1 MAGIQVVVGLPAGG
15 GVVVLR
21 LVGSV
26 SGDGG
31 DGGGGGVGEEG
42 FEGELV
48 DRFVLAG
55 LGAGFSD
62 GSLAQDRAAVAGLR
76 SFTGCRLWAVQAADV
91 DGWLVYLRRER
102 GLARSTVF
110 DQVCRVARFYDFLLG
125 RYQRAVYERTGY
137 VLVQPVDEFNR
148 PGRPAGGVVRVPP
161 LAREV
166 AALFGGWRRELP
178 GARKYL
184 PAVRSYVVASLW
196 WRVGLRIGES
206 VMLEVGDWY
215 PDLGARG
222 RLHVRYGKG
231 SGGRGPRQ
239 RLVPAIDGVDVL
251 LGWWLAEVRPYFG
264 DDCDDP
270 RAPMFPSERRGRDGR
285 RARAGAQTGR
295 AALADAVQRH
305 LPAWSGRLTPHVL
318 RHACA
323 SALYERGVDLKAIQD
338 LLGHAWL
345 STTTGYIHVPSG
357 HIERAWDRANARVAG
372 RLGGGEVR

>member
-1 MAGIQVVVGLPAGG
+1 M
-15 GVVVLR
+15 VLR
-21 LVGSV
+21 LVRSV

-31 DGGGGGVGEEG
+31 AGAGGGGGGEEG
-42 FEGELV
+42 FEAELV

-55 LGAGFSD
+55 LGAGMSD
-62 GSLAQDRAAVAGLR
+62 RSLAADRAALAGFR
-76 SFTGCRLWAVQAADV
+76 SFTGCPLWAVQAVDV

-110 DQVCRVARFYDFLLG
+110 DLVGRIARFYDFLLA
-125 RYQRAVYERTGY
+125 RYQRAVFERTGC
-137 VLVQPVDEFNR
+137 VVVQPVDEFNR
-148 PGRPAGGVVRVPP
+148 PCRPAGCAVRVPP
-161 LAREV
+161 SAREV
-166 AALFGGWRRELP
+166 AALFEGWRRELP

-196 WRVGLRIGES
+196 RRVGLRIGES

-215 PDLGARG
+215 PGLGEVG

-231 SGGRGPRQ
+231 SQGRGPRQ

-264 DDCDDP
+264 DDCGDP

-285 RARAGAQTGR
+285 RARAGAQTAR
-295 AALADAVQRH
+295 AALADAVRCH
-305 LPAWSGRLTPHVL
+305 LPSWSGRLTPHAL

-372 RLGGGEVR
+372 RLAGGEVR